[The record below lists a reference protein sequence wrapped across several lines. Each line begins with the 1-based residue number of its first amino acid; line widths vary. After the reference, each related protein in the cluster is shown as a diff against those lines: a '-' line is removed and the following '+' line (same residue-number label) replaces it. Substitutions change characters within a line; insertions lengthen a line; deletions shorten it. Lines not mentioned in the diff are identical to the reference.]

1 MKRRE
6 ICSNLRI
13 KTPEWRQ
20 WRRSGVFIVTFKHIS
35 GLFVV
40 FLFLILNIQM
50 LTEWVHDQMI
60 LTIEKLYK
68 CTVPSQLTFTFSM
81 PTMETLEKGVK

>member
-1 MKRRE
+1 
-6 ICSNLRI
+6 
-13 KTPEWRQ
+13 
-20 WRRSGVFIVTFKHIS
+20 
-35 GLFVV
+35 
-40 FLFLILNIQM
+40 M